1 MEGNRPGIG
10 SERFIHIVISLS
22 LVLVLLNS
30 CRPKDNGS
38 PSTSNIVTTSPS
50 STQTTTLPQTTTSP
64 SSPIFQD
71 TDMDNV
77 SDEVEKTLIH
87 RFAPVIKLHP
97 NEQYLPAEIQW
108 YLPRVRMRF
117 DVSYGFDHQILDK
130 GVLNIGNLLAQKD
143 GDQVSGLTE
152 NSSNFFLEQIDVN
165 GEDQLDSYRQETRKG
180 SSSSDWTCY
189 GHVRQAMGSDSYDVQ
204 YIFFYAYNGSLFE
217 EIVDTAHEADFEHI
231 TVKVGKDLQT
241 IVQIYYAAHD
251 NEGKWYQKQT
261 SAGVKDGYS
270 LTLDGR
276 PIVFAAIN
284 SHASYPYEGKWD
296 RNNLPDD
303 ETSENGPVWD
313 SINKVVNL
321 GEKQHPAIGMQW
333 VQYSG
338 HWGEIG
344 KVSWTTGPCGPAYQG
359 WWNAD

>member
-1 MEGNRPGIG
+1 MKYNRPGIG
-10 SERFIHIVISLS
+10 PERLFQIILSLS
-22 LVLVLLNS
+22 LVLIFFTS

-38 PSTSNIVTTSPS
+38 PSTSNIGTTS
-50 STQTTTLPQTTTSP
+50 STSTRTTTLPQTTTIP
-64 SSPIFQD
+64 SSPVFQD
-71 TDMDNV
+71 MDMDNV

-87 RFAPVIKLHP
+87 RFAPEIKLHP

-108 YLPRVRMRF
+108 YLPRVRMLF
-117 DVSYGFDHQILDK
+117 DVSFGFDHQILDK
-130 GVLNIGNLLAQKD
+130 GVLNVGNLLSQKD
-143 GDQVSGLTE
+143 GDQVSSLTE
-152 NSSNFFLEQIDVN
+152 NSSDFFLEQTDVN

-189 GHVRQAMGSDSYDVQ
+189 AHVRQAPGSDSYDVQ

-217 EIVDTAHEADFEHI
+217 EPVETAHEADFEHI
-231 TVKVGKDLQT
+231 TVRVGKDLQT
-241 IVQIYYAAHD
+241 IVQIYYSAHD
-251 NEGKWYQKQT
+251 NEGRWYQKQT
-261 SAGVKDGYS
+261 SAGVKNGYS
-270 LTLDGR
+270 LTPDGR

-284 SHASYPYEGKWD
+284 SHASYPYEGKWN

-303 ETSENGPVWD
+303 EASENGLVWD
-313 SINKVVNL
+313 SINRVVNL

-344 KVSWTTGPCGPAYQG
+344 NASWTTGPYGPAYQG